1 MLYSEPYLYNISGT
15 QIQRRAWIHANARV
29 VEHITLMVTMSDYQQ
44 QFHELRFKDR
54 LSVADAIVLEHRLG
68 LTKAANFVAEVDL
81 WCYPHDDTPAS
92 IGVKI
97 YLQSLVD
104 QATHAA
110 KSLSQFTDASITD
123 FFLSPLLV
131 KKGDRPTLVR
141 KPVAQHKPYPRAV
154 IAAAA
159 TVARKPCSS
168 SVELS
173 IVEGNVSFQLPSLT
187 LLHASSFSDSMI
199 CHSFFFCFI
208 FIFALLHVHS
218 F

>member
-1 MLYSEPYLYNISGT
+1 
-15 QIQRRAWIHANARV
+15 
-29 VEHITLMVTMSDYQQ
+29 MSDYQQ

-92 IGVKI
+92 IGVKK

-123 FFLSPLLV
+123 FLLSPLLV

-173 IVEGNVSFQLPSLT
+173 IVEGNVSFQLPSLP